1 MNAIGFG
8 QLFNGLVFSIG
19 QLLEPG
25 IGTNDRLDQAFVAN
39 SLGRILAIDNGG
51 TIGWLGGPRNPDL
64 PFGVILLRIRKIN

>member
-25 IGTNDRLDQAFVAN
+25 IGTNDRLDQALVAN
-39 SLGRILAIDNGG
+39 SVRSILADDGI
-51 TIGWLGGPRNPDL
+51 IGRLGSMM
-64 PFGVILLRIRKIN
+64 IWAT